1 MIWTVGLIC
10 MVLVGIFAL
19 VIGMLLDQP
28 IYTVLGGVLVVAGV
42 LLLYRLVRD
51 LRSRKA
57 VARHD
62 AGRSGR
68 SRPRR
73 LRRATRPL

>member
-42 LLLYRLVRD
+42 LLLYRLVQH
-51 LRSRKA
+51 LKSRKA
-57 VARHD
+57 E
-62 AGRSGR
+62 
-68 SRPRR
+68 
-73 LRRATRPL
+73 T

>member
-57 VARHD
+57 ED
-62 AGRSGR
+62 L
-68 SRPRR
+68 SRR
-73 LRRATRPL
+73 